1 MKTLNEYICEE
12 LGNKTL
18 RNLTIKYDCPDEVFI
33 QTPEQMGES
42 DVQIYIDDTLLS
54 KFPAEA
60 NQDEFGKNTSHIT
73 DEYFEYDR
81 IEETN
86 GISQKADIEWDDHYD
101 QSMNGT
107 NMHVLKISG
116 LKYVIVFDRFELENV
131 DDDNVKET
139 IYNFFNGLI
148 DDKEL
153 PFTVTL
159 NEDNIK
165 WK

>member
-1 MKTLNEYICEE
+1 
-12 LGNKTL
+12 
-18 RNLTIKYDCPDEVFI
+18 
-33 QTPEQMGES
+33 
-42 DVQIYIDDTLLS
+42 
-54 KFPAEA
+54 
-60 NQDEFGKNTSHIT
+60 
-73 DEYFEYDR
+73 
-81 IEETN
+81 
-86 GISQKADIEWDDHYD
+86 
-101 QSMNGT
+101 MNGT

-165 WK
+165 WE